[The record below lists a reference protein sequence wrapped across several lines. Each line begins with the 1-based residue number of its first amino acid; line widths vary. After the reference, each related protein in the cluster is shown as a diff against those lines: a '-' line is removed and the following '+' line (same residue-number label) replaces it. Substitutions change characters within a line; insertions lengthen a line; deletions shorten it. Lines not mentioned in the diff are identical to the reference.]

1 MSPFAFLAIRVVR
14 ATNVQNLRA
23 VRKFPALELTQVHQI
38 PNSGALPSVSSVPSV
53 VRWLRLGRAGQSV
66 VHCFRRSYT
75 GSGRALEPAALRV
88 FVRLPGR
95 AEEAGEAVEVSFRQV
110 AKLPGV

>member
-1 MSPFAFLAIRVVR
+1 MSAFVFLAIRAVR

-23 VRKFPALELTQVHQI
+23 VRKFLALELTEVQQI

-66 VHCFRRSYT
+66 VDSLS
-75 GSGRALEPAALRV
+75 GSKQDCDDKRPAARFGKPADQEKEIIDAERILRD
-88 FVRLPGR
+88 G
-95 AEEAGEAVEVSFRQV
+95 ATTQW
-110 AKLPGV
+110 